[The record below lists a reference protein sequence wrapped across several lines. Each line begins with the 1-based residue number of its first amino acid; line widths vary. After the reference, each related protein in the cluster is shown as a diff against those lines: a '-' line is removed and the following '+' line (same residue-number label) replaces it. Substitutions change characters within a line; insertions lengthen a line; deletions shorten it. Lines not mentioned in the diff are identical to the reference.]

1 MLQSLPLPL
10 KKTYIS
16 WWLKDCT
23 CNNSQESENEKNSDF
38 WNKKQFT
45 TKLVRLSNKSC
56 LIWFLSIAQLR
67 NISCLKSS
75 IVWIISLITRYL
87 VTILLTIKIKVRRW
101 YWRLLLA
108 FFWTDRLS
116 RILLFTTFNLM
127 GAKCRESSF
136 PSSIHMCHISLSYMV
151 TYEMNVSEALTNSKL
166 IDSLSKD

>member
-38 WNKKQFT
+38 WNEKQFT

-101 YWRLLLA
+101 YWRLLWP
-108 FFWTDRLS
+108 FFELTVCQEFYFSQLLILWVQSVVRALS
-116 RILLFTTFNLM
+116 Q
-127 GAKCRESSF
+127 A
-136 PSSIHMCHISLSYMV
+136 PSMCHISLSYMV